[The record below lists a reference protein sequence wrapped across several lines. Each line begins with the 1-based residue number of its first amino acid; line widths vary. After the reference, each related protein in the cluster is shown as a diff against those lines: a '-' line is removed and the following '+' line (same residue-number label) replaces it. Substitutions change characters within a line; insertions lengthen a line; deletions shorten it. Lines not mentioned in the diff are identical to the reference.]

1 MLSQNRGTDE
11 QQWGL
16 QLYQNECDRLQKIV
30 QELQDEVN
38 GLKLKLTYMTNQ
50 EDRIVQ
56 NLTIMTLTFAEVE
69 ALRDRIKVKEN

>member
-1 MLSQNRGTDE
+1 MLTQNRNTDE

-50 EDRIVQ
+50 
-56 NLTIMTLTFAEVE
+56 
-69 ALRDRIKVKEN
+69 